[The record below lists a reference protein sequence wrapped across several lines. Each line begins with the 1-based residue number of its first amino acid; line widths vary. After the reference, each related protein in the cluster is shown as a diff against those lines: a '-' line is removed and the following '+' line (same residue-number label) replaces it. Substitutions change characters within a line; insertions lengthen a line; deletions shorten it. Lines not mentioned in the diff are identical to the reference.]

1 MDPNKIKVLD
11 ECLPKVFKCVLL
23 FAIAGMVASLIAII
37 PATGK
42 IVDMCNV
49 LIIAGITA
57 FTLRLECIEG
67 LADEADAAALK
78 KVRLGVQIF
87 VLGFVLNAIPVAGK
101 ILGML
106 AFAAAYVFMM
116 LGFNALK
123 KSETFPRKDGI
134 SLIALAMIL
143 GIAGSI
149 LTIIPVIGIIGKLLL
164 FTTYLLILLGWKK
177 VNSPAAP
184 AETTAPAAE

>member
-1 MDPNKIKVLD
+1 MDSEKIKVLD
-11 ECLPKVFKCVLL
+11 ECLSKVFKCVLI

-49 LIIAGITA
+49 LIIAGYTA
-57 FTLRLECIEG
+57 FMLRLECIAG
-67 LADEADAAALK
+67 LSDEPDADALK
-78 KVRLGVQIF
+78 KVHLGILLF
-87 VLGFVLNAIPVAGK
+87 ILGFVLAAIPVAGK
-101 ILGML
+101 ILGMI
-106 AFAAAYVFMM
+106 AFVVAYVFMM

-143 GIAGSI
+143 GIVGSV

-164 FTTYLLILLGWKK
+164 FTTNLLILLGWKK
-177 VNSPAAP
+177 VKSPAA
-184 AETTAPAAE
+184 E